1 MTEPDRDFQWRDV
14 YLRERGRAYITGIQA
29 LVRLPMMQRRLDRA
43 RGLCTAG
50 LVSGYRGSPLGGYD
64 LQLWKAAE
72 LLQSHD
78 VVFQPG
84 LNEDLAATALWGAQM
99 HRAFGAP
106 KAEGV
111 FGIWYG
117 KGPGVDRTGDVFRNA
132 NIQGT
137 SQSGGVVACIGDDH
151 AAQSSMFPHQTDGIC
166 QSVSMPIL
174 QPASIAELL
183 SFGLA
188 GFALSRYSGLWVA
201 MKTLTDVVES
211 AGSIELPEPYP
222 EFRAPDDLAVP
233 PHGFNWDP
241 RIRWPGQ
248 RAELERRLLEERLP
262 AARAWAAA
270 NGIDRAIV
278 RGPHARFGIVTVGKA
293 HQDLMQALAELGL
306 GTERLRELGIAVYKV
321 GMSWPLATRSALAFA
336 AGLDEVLVVE
346 EKRGVVEPQLKE
358 ALYHLPADRR
368 PRISGKADP
377 DGRPLLPETLDFTP
391 LVVARALHARFGTA
405 LGVTAEPLARWER
418 VVAEDVGDAM
428 VARKPYFCAGC
439 PHNTSLQTPGETMV
453 GGGIGCHVMA
463 VGEPELRTTTFSQ
476 MGGEGVQWVGAAPF
490 VATQHIFQNLG
501 DGTYQHSGLLGIRA
515 AVAARA
521 SVTFK
526 ILYNDAVAMTGGQ
539 APDGTLD
546 PLRVIAQLKAE
557 GVKPIALVS
566 DDPSR
571 WQDAKDALDGVELLH
586 RDGLDA
592 LQRRYA
598 GEPGVSAIVYEQTCA
613 SEKRRRRKRGM
624 SPEPTRRLF
633 INPRVCEGCG
643 DCSTQ
648 SRCIAVEPVDTEYGR
663 KRQVNQSV
671 CNKDYSCAK
680 GFCPSFVEID
690 GAVLRKPDAASLA
703 PVEAAVFAALPHPAV
718 PGLAAPCQV
727 YVAGVGGTGVLT
739 LGALLGAAAHLEG
752 LAATVLDYTGLAQ
765 KNGAV
770 VSQVRLAPAGHELHS
785 PQIGAGATDLLLGA
799 DLVVAAAPDALRRL
813 SSARSAAVLNVDV
826 TPTAHVVV
834 DRDARV
840 PAQELRRRVA
850 ARSVDGRCF
859 ELEAARLAEALFG
872 DTVYANTLLLGYA
885 WQRGLVPLSLEALER
900 AIALNGASVATNHRA
915 LHWGRAAAHDPA
927 AVLGHAGLGPK
938 PDPAAALARLAP
950 DALIERRAAE
960 LEAYQDASYARRYR
974 AALAPLRGGV
984 PDMWLRRGAEA
995 LFRLMAYKD
1004 EYEVARLYADPSF
1017 EAALV
1022 AQFAGRERVSVWLA
1036 PPLLGRVDPVTGRA
1050 RKRRFGP
1057 WVFTL
1062 FRMLARFKGLRGTRL
1077 DPFGWTEE
1085 RRMERSLIADYEADL
1100 AMLAARS
1107 GEVDAKAAEDLL
1119 GWPESIRGFGVVKLS
1134 AVPDAQRRRSDALAR
1149 LDRTADSK
1157 LERAA

>member
-1 MTEPDRDFQWRDV
+1 MTKPERDFHWRDV
-14 YLRERGRAYITGIQA
+14 YLRERGRVYITGIQA
-29 LVRLPMMQRRLDRA
+29 LVRLLLMQRRLDRS
-43 RGLCTAG
+43 RGLSTAG

-64 LQLWKAAE
+64 LQLWKAGE
-72 LLQSHD
+72 LLKSHD

-106 KAEGV
+106 TADGV

-132 NIQGT
+132 NVQGT
-137 SQSGGVVACIGDDH
+137 SRLGGVLACVGDDH

-183 SFGLA
+183 SLGLA
-188 GFALSRYSGLWVA
+188 GFALSRYTGLWVA
-201 MKTLTDVVES
+201 MKTLTDVVEG

-222 EFRAPDDLAVP
+222 EFRSPDDFAIP
-233 PHGFNWDP
+233 AHGLNWDP

-270 NGIDRAIV
+270 NGIDRVIV
-278 RGPHARFGIVTVGKA
+278 RRRNSRFGVVTVGKA

-321 GMSWPLATRSALAFA
+321 GMSWPLATTPTLAFA
-336 AGLDEVLVVE
+336 AGLEEVLVVE
-346 EKRGVVEPQLKE
+346 EKRGLVETQLKE

-368 PRISGKADP
+368 PRVSGKSDP
-377 DGRPLLPETLDFTP
+377 VGRPLLPETLDFTP
-391 LVVARALHARFGTA
+391 LTVARALHARFAVVLAPVSEA
-405 LGVTAEPLARWER
+405 LVRWER
-418 VVAEDVGDAM
+418 VAADDVGAAL
-428 VARKPYFCAGC
+428 VTRKPYFCAGC
-439 PHNTSLQTPGETMV
+439 PHNTSLQTPGDATV

-463 VGEPELRTTTFSQ
+463 VGEPELRTSTFSQ

-490 VATQHIFQNLG
+490 VAAKHVFQNLG

-515 AVAARA
+515 AVAGRA
-521 SVTFK
+521 NVTFK

-546 PLRVIAQLKAE
+546 PLRVVAQLKAE

-566 DDPSR
+566 DDPAR
-571 WQDAKDALDGVELLH
+571 WSDAKAALEGVEVLH
-586 RDGLDA
+586 RDELDA

-598 GEPGVSAIVYEQTCA
+598 VEPGVSAIVYEQTCA
-613 SEKRRRRKRGM
+613 SERRRRRKRGTL
-624 SPEPTRRLF
+624 PEPTRRLF

-648 SRCIAVEPVDTEYGR
+648 SRCIAIEPVDTEYGR

-671 CNKDYSCAK
+671 CNKDHSCVK
-680 GFCPSFVEID
+680 GYCPSFVEVE
-690 GAVLRKPDAASLA
+690 GALLRKPDAASLA
-703 PVEAAVFAALPHPAV
+703 PIEAALFVALPRPTIPALDS
-718 PGLAAPCQV
+718 PRQV

-752 LAATVLDYTGLAQ
+752 LGVSVLDYTGLAQ

-770 VSQVRLAPAGHELHS
+770 VSQVRLVPAGDDLHS

-813 SSARSAAVLNVDV
+813 SAARSAAVLNIDV

-840 PAQELRRRVA
+840 PAEELRRRVA
-850 ARSVDGRCF
+850 ARTAAGRCF

-885 WQRGLVPLSLEALER
+885 WQRGLVPLSLESLER
-900 AIALNGASVATNHRA
+900 AITLNGASVATNQRA
-915 LHWGRAAAHDPA
+915 LHWGRAAAHDLA
-927 AVLGHAGLGPK
+927 TVLGHAGLGPR
-938 PDPAAALARLAP
+938 PDAAAALAGLAP
-950 DALIERRAAE
+950 DALIDRRAAE
-960 LEAYQDASYARRYR
+960 LEAYQDAAYARRYR
-974 AALAPLRGGV
+974 DALAPLRA
-984 PDMWLRRGAEA
+984 PLPEAWLRRAAEA

-1004 EYEVARLYADPSF
+1004 EYEVARLYTDPRF
-1017 EAALV
+1017 EAALA
-1022 AQFAGRERVSVWLA
+1022 AQFADRGRVSVWLA
-1036 PPLLGRVDPVTGRA
+1036 PPLLGRVDPSSGRA

-1057 WVFTL
+1057 WVLGL
-1062 FRMLARFKGLRGTRL
+1062 FRVLARCKRLRGTRW

-1085 RRMERSLIADYEADL
+1085 RRVERALIADYVADL
-1100 AMLAARS
+1100 DMLAARAGS
-1107 GEVDAKAAEDLL
+1107 LDTYAADGLL
-1119 GWPESIRGFGVVKLS
+1119 GWPESIRGFGVVKL
-1134 AVPDAQRRRSDALAR
+1134 AALPEARRRRGEALAR
-1149 LDRTADSK
+1149 LD
-1157 LERAA
+1157 LPAAQTRGRGA